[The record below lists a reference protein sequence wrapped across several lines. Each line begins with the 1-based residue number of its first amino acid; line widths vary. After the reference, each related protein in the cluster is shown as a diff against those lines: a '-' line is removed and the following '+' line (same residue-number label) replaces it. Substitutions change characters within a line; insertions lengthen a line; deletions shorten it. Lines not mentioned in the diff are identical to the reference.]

1 MHRKQYN
8 IQYNIQ
14 YNTQI
19 PGLPQG
25 SKVKYPLATQE
36 TWVLSPCG
44 EDSLEE
50 GMATHSSILAGRMP
64 WTEELEGYGP
74 LGRRVRHD
82 CTD

>member
-8 IQYNIQ
+8 VQ

-19 PGLPQG
+19 PGLPRG
-25 SKVKYPLATQE
+25 TKVKYPPAMQE
-36 TWVLSPCG
+36 TWVRPLRGKIPL
-44 EDSLEE
+44 DE
-50 GMATHSSILAGRMP
+50 GMGTYSSTLARRMP